1 VTQCV
6 TFGLPPARIRIPAY
20 PGSAKWAMNPLPSA
34 DARLGMAG
42 RGANMSVSRSA
53 IKKEP
58 VARATME
65 LQPFVWQG
73 TDKRGVKMKG
83 EQLAKNANLLRAELR
98 RQGINPDQVKPKPKP
113 LFGAAGSPVK
123 PKDIAFFSRQMAT
136 MMKSGVPIVSAL
148 EIIGSGHK
156 NPRMKK
162 MVDGVRTDIEGGSS
176 LYESVSKH
184 PVQFDELYRNLVRAG
199 EGAGVLETVLDTVAT
214 YKENIEGLK
223 GKIKKALFYPAMV
236 IAVALLVSAILL
248 IFVVPQ
254 FEDVFKSF
262 GADLPAFT
270 QIIVNASRF
279 MVSWWWLIA
288 IVVIGSIVG
297 LVMAYKRSPAMQ
309 HAMDRYILK
318 VPVIGQIMHNSAI
331 ARFART
337 TAVTFKA
344 GVPLVEAL
352 GIVAG
357 ATGNKVYEEAV
368 LRMRD
373 DVSVG
378 YPVNMAMKQ
387 TNLFPHMVIQMTG
400 IGEEAGAL
408 DTMLFKVAEYYEQEV
423 NNAVDA
429 LSSLLEPMIMVFIGV
444 VVGGMVVGMYLP
456 IFKLASVV
464 G

>member
-1 VTQCV
+1 
-6 TFGLPPARIRIPAY
+6 
-20 PGSAKWAMNPLPSA
+20 
-34 DARLGMAG
+34 
-42 RGANMSVSRSA
+42 
-53 IKKEP
+53 
-58 VARATME
+58 
-65 LQPFVWQG
+65 
-73 TDKRGVKMKG
+73 
-83 EQLAKNANLLRAELR
+83 
-98 RQGINPDQVKPKPKP
+98 
-113 LFGAAGSPVK
+113 
-123 PKDIAFFSRQMAT
+123 
-136 MMKSGVPIVSAL
+136 
-148 EIIGSGHK
+148 
-156 NPRMKK
+156 
-162 MVDGVRTDIEGGSS
+162 
-176 LYESVSKH
+176 
-184 PVQFDELYRNLVRAG
+184 
-199 EGAGVLETVLDTVAT
+199 
-214 YKENIEGLK
+214 
-223 GKIKKALFYPAMV
+223 
-236 IAVALLVSAILL
+236 
-248 IFVVPQ
+248 
-254 FEDVFKSF
+254 
-262 GADLPAFT
+262 
-270 QIIVNASRF
+270 
-279 MVSWWWLIA
+279 
-288 IVVIGSIVG
+288 
-297 LVMAYKRSPAMQ
+297 
-309 HAMDRYILK
+309 MDRYILK

-456 IFKLASVV
+456 IFKLAAAI
-464 G
+464 

>member
-1 VTQCV
+1 
-6 TFGLPPARIRIPAY
+6 
-20 PGSAKWAMNPLPSA
+20 
-34 DARLGMAG
+34 
-42 RGANMSVSRSA
+42 MSVSRSA

-58 VARATME
+58 VARATIE
-65 LQPFVWQG
+65 LQPFVWVG

-98 RQGINPDQVKPKPKP
+98 RQGINPGQVKPKPKP
-113 LFGAAGSPVK
+113 LFGASGSPVK

-148 EIIGSGHK
+148 DIIASGHK

-162 MVDGVRTDIEGGSS
+162 LVDTIRTDIEGGSS
-176 LYESVSKH
+176 MYEAVSKH

-214 YKENIEGLK
+214 YKENIEALK
-223 GKIKKALFYPAMV
+223 GKIKKALFYPIMVVVVAM
-236 IAVALLVSAILL
+236 LVSGIMLV
-248 IFVVPQ
+248 FVVPQ

-262 GADLPAFT
+262 GAELPAFT
-270 QIIVNASRF
+270 QMVVNLSRF
-279 MVSWWWLIA
+279 MVSWWWLIFL
-288 IVVIGSIVG
+288 IVVGSAVG
-297 LVMAYKRSPAMQ
+297 AIMAYKRSPKMQ
-309 HAMDRYILK
+309 HAMDRFVLK

-331 ARFART
+331 ARFSRT

-357 ATGNKVYEEAV
+357 ATGNTVYEEAV

-378 YPVNMAMKQ
+378 YPVNMSMKQ

-408 DTMLFKVAEYYEQEV
+408 DAMLFKVAEYYEQEV
-423 NNAVDA
+423 NNSVDA
-429 LSSLLEPMIMVFIGV
+429 LSSLLEPMIMVFIGTI
-444 VVGGMVVGMYLP
+444 VGGMVIAMYLP
-456 IFKLASVV
+456 IFKLGAVV

>member
-1 VTQCV
+1 
-6 TFGLPPARIRIPAY
+6 
-20 PGSAKWAMNPLPSA
+20 
-34 DARLGMAG
+34 
-42 RGANMSVSRSA
+42 MSVSRSA

-58 VARATME
+58 VARSTME
-65 LQPFVWQG
+65 LQPFVWEG
-73 TDKRGVKMKG
+73 TDKRGIKMKG
-83 EQLAKNANLLRAELR
+83 EQPAKNANLLRAELR
-98 RQGINPDQVKPKPKP
+98 RMGITPNVVKPKPKP
-113 LFGAAGSPVK
+113 LFGAAGKAVGA
-123 PKDIAFFSRQMAT
+123 KDISFFSRQMAT

-162 MVDGVRTDIEGGSS
+162 MVDSIRTDIEGGSS
-176 LYESVSKH
+176 LHEAISRH
-184 PVQFDELYRNLVRAG
+184 PVQFDELYRNLVKAG

-214 YKENIEGLK
+214 YKENIEALK
-223 GKIKKALFYPAMV
+223 GKIKKAMFYPAMV
-236 IAVALLVSAILL
+236 VVVALLVSAILL

-254 FEDVFKSF
+254 FEEVFKGF
-262 GADLPAFT
+262 GAELPAFT
-270 QIIVNASRF
+270 QMIVGMSRF
-279 MVSWWWLIA
+279 MVSYWWLMA
-288 IVVIGSIVG
+288 IIVGGSIAG
-297 LVMAYKRSPAMQ
+297 FIFAYKRSPAMQ
-309 HAMDRYILK
+309 HTMDRWILK
-318 VPVIGQIMHNSAI
+318 FPVIGEIMNNSAI

-387 TNLFPHMVIQMTG
+387 VNRFPHMVIQMTA

-429 LSSLLEPMIMVFIGV
+429 LSSLLEPMIMVFIGTI
-444 VVGGMVVGMYLP
+444 VGGMVIGMYLP
-456 IFKLASVV
+456 IFKLGAVV

>member
-1 VTQCV
+1 
-6 TFGLPPARIRIPAY
+6 
-20 PGSAKWAMNPLPSA
+20 
-34 DARLGMAG
+34 
-42 RGANMSVSRSA
+42 MSVSRSA

-58 VARATME
+58 VARSTME
-65 LQPFVWQG
+65 LQPFVWEG
-73 TDKRGVKMKG
+73 TDKRGIKMKG

-98 RQGINPDQVKPKPKP
+98 RQGINPGQVKVKPKP
-113 LFGAAGSPVK
+113 LFGAAGKPVS

-162 MVDGVRTDIEGGSS
+162 MVDTVRTDIEGGSS
-176 LYESVSKH
+176 LYEAISRH

-199 EGAGVLETVLDTVAT
+199 ESAGVLETVLDTIAS
-214 YKENIEGLK
+214 YKENIEALK

-236 IAVALLVSAILL
+236 LAVAFLVSTILLVW
-248 IFVVPQ
+248 VVPQ
-254 FEDVFKSF
+254 FEEVFQSF

-270 QIIVNASRF
+270 QMVVNLSRF
-279 MVSWWWLIA
+279 MVSWWWLMA
-288 IVVIGSIVG
+288 IVMIGSVVAIA
-297 LVMAYKRSPAMQ
+297 MTYRRSEKMQ
-309 HAMDRYILK
+309 HTVDRLILK

-357 ATGNKVYEEAV
+357 ATGNKVYGDAV

-387 TNLFPHMVIQMTG
+387 LNLFPHMVIQMTG

-408 DTMLFKVAEYYEQEV
+408 DAMLFKVAEYYEQEV

-429 LSSLLEPMIMVFIGV
+429 LSSLLEPMIMVFIGTL
-444 VVGGMVVGMYLP
+444 VGGLVIAMYLP
-456 IFKLASVV
+456 IFKLGAVV